1 MYLEEL
7 DLQYLINSV
16 RSVCGKPIF
25 ILNPNW
31 SVISCTHQ
39 GFTEYAQEIAAFCA
53 SDNDYGAAASRF
65 GIIIEPC
72 ILEETL
78 ICYFMILDKKS
89 GYMIPYLKTLTEL
102 LISPQI
108 SDIQNQTAS
117 SRSMLINQ
125 IANTGQKSPEID
137 TFMKEFEYSY
147 DCSRCAL
154 LFEINRHGKEHS
166 HYRFDSSESYLKQL
180 ITSSSL
186 YSEEDIYGFL
196 SSDRY
201 LIFKDTSFA
210 STMSVREINDYAD
223 SMVTS
228 FRDYNGEELHC
239 TIGSTYTDLYKLRQ
253 SYLEA
258 LFLIANYD
266 YLNVASSH
274 ALNIHDFI
282 FEYAVSLIPRS
293 YWNNRFQ
300 NLAQD
305 LGSSPALMETALA
318 LSRENLNLSQAAKA
332 LGLHRNTLL
341 QRFTKIKS
349 RTKLNPLE
357 NDHDRMVLRA
367 FSLYQNQKITLQA
380 GIVIQPNSVLHQG
393 MQKMADLVNKNSC
406 GTININIHT
415 LSTSGNNAHLFEIL
429 RSGSI
434 DLVVAATGVMNKFTN
449 NRSRVLEFPF
459 YSSPAPKQNTY

>member
-1 MYLEEL
+1 ME
-7 DLQYLINSV
+7 
-16 RSVCGKPIF
+16 
-25 ILNPNW
+25 
-31 SVISCTHQ
+31 
-39 GFTEYAQEIAAFCA
+39 
-53 SDNDYGAAASRF
+53 
-65 GIIIEPC
+65 
-72 ILEETL
+72 
-78 ICYFMILDKKS
+78 
-89 GYMIPYLKTLTEL
+89 
-102 LISPQI
+102 
-108 SDIQNQTAS
+108 
-117 SRSMLINQ
+117 
-125 IANTGQKSPEID
+125 
-137 TFMKEFEYSY
+137 EFEYSY
-147 DCSRCAL
+147 DCPRCAL

-166 HYRFDSSESYLKQL
+166 LPFDSSGLSQTCQL
-180 ITSSSL
+180 PHPHL
-186 YSEEDIYGFL
+186 YSGRGIYAKL

-210 STMSVREINDYAD
+210 STMTVREINDYAD

-266 YLNVASSH
+266 YLNVESSH

-341 QRFTKIKS
+341 QRFAKIKS

-357 NDHDRMVLRA
+357 NDHNICFVHSAVMDGAGKA
-367 FSLYQNQKITLQA
+367 FLI
-380 GIVIQPNSVLHQG
+380 
-393 MQKMADLVNKNSC
+393 
-406 GTININIHT
+406 
-415 LSTSGNNAHLFEIL
+415 
-429 RSGSI
+429 
-434 DLVVAATGVMNKFTN
+434 
-449 NRSRVLEFPF
+449 
-459 YSSPAPKQNTY
+459 